1 MTSGESAHGRG
12 YFSGQAWEGILGEQS
27 FRFPGLCRQE
37 V

>member
-1 MTSGESAHGRG
+1 MTSEESAHGCG
-12 YFSGQAWEGILGEQS
+12 CFAVQAGGGTLGEQS